1 MYAWVCNSERGLSVL
16 VTSTF
21 YRAVQWVVFLG
32 LTLVVALTI
41 SWALWAQVDFAYPWL
56 HDHAGMAENIAYY
69 GPRNAIRPA
78 FEQTTTQERIR
89 LFHGIVQAI
98 QQHGVGLE
106 SMVYHDAQGKP
117 INTLLTLPEIVH
129 LQDVA
134 NLLDKLKQGALV
146 ALFGWVLM
154 LVRLLQSRQV
164 LPTPKQ
170 LLLGMTG
177 LGVVVG
183 LVLVLGAVQVFYQL
197 HEWVFPAGHQWFFY
211 YEQSLMSMM
220 MQAPDLFG
228 YIAVMLGVTALMIT
242 GGLGALYHRL
252 VSKR

>member
-16 VTSTF
+16 VTSTC
-21 YRAVQWVVFLG
+21 YRALQWVVFLG
-32 LTLVVALTI
+32 LTLVVALTL

-98 QQHGVGLE
+98 QQHGTGLE
-106 SMVYHDAQGKP
+106 LLVYHDAQGKP

-134 NLLDKLKQGALV
+134 NLLDKLKHGALV

-154 LVRLLQSRQV
+154 LVWLLQSRQV
-164 LPTPKQ
+164 LPTPQQ
-170 LLLGMTG
+170 LLLGMAG

-183 LVLVLGAVQVFYQL
+183 LVLALGAVPVFYQL
-197 HEWVFPAGHQWFFY
+197 HAWVFPAGHQWFFY

-228 YIAVMLGVTALMIT
+228 YIAVVLSVTALIIT
-242 GGLGALYHRL
+242 GGLVWLYRQL

>member
-21 YRAVQWVVFLG
+21 YRAVQWVVFLV

-56 HDHAGMAENIAYY
+56 HNHAGMAENIAYY

-78 FEQTTTQERIR
+78 FEQTTTQERMR

-154 LVRLLQSRQV
+154 LVWLLQSRQV
-164 LPTPKQ
+164 LPTRKQ
-170 LLLGMTG
+170 LLLGMAG
-177 LGVVVG
+177 LGLVVG
-183 LVLVLGAVQVFYQL
+183 LVLALGAVPVFYQL
-197 HEWVFPAGHQWFFY
+197 HQWVFPAGHQWFFY

-242 GGLGALYHRL
+242 GGLGALYQRL